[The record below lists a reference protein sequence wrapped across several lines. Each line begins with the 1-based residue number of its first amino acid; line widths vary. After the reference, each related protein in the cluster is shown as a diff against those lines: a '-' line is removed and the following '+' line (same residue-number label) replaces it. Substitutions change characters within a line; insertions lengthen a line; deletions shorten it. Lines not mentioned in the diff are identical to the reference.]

1 LDLSASVQA
10 TVHLRSHWRSVVTG
24 CVISDRQ
31 ITFYMVEVF
40 DIIVLYGFDCHV
52 YADDIQ
58 VFLRFRLAHL
68 DSLNVSHI
76 STGG

>member
-1 LDLSASVQA
+1 
-10 TVHLRSHWRSVVTG
+10 VTG

-31 ITFYMVEVF
+31 ITFYVVEVF

-58 VFLRFRLAHL
+58 VFLHPWFRLAHL